1 MSNKLL
7 TIREF
12 DTILPNVN
20 FEDKEA
26 GIHYLEAK
34 YFKELDDFIKNQTE
48 TDEDGNPLEVLKGQT
63 IKGKGYAIKAR
74 NHVGLIQ
81 LESGYQI
88 QILPKIDLVFEDENE
103 RKTEHIFIDM
113 LKTMKDFPGKIFS
126 SAHLKTESMSL
137 YEIFINLYVT
147 QVSQLTRKGLKSA
160 YIPRE
165 DNLNVFK
172 GKLLLNQHLKKNIG
186 HAERFYVQYDEYQLN
201 RPENKLI
208 KSTLLKLQ
216 KISTSSNNVKAI
228 RQQLVYFELIDAS
241 KNYESDFSKV
251 TIDRMTKEYEDILAW
266 SKVFLLN
273 KSFSTFSGDSKASA
287 LLFPMEKIFETFV
300 SLYIENIFRTH
311 RYEVSCQ
318 DRVHYLLSE
327 GKRKIFALRPDIV
340 LTNENG
346 QKTIID
352 LKWKRLMDKPE
363 KNYGISQADMYQ
375 MFAYSK
381 KYKAE
386 NVWVLYPMVNELKD
400 RMIQFQEEETNI
412 SIYFVDVANIENSL
426 FTLLEKIN
434 VAREIDEWNKDTFE
448 SEKR

>member
-1 MSNKLL
+1 M
-7 TIREF
+7 
-12 DTILPNVN
+12 
-20 FEDKEA
+20 
-26 GIHYLEAK
+26 
-34 YFKELDDFIKNQTE
+34 
-48 TDEDGNPLEVLKGQT
+48 
-63 IKGKGYAIKAR
+63 
-74 NHVGLIQ
+74 
-81 LESGYQI
+81 
-88 QILPKIDLVFEDENE
+88 
-103 RKTEHIFIDM
+103 
-113 LKTMKDFPGKIFS
+113 
-126 SAHLKTESMSL
+126 
-137 YEIFINLYVT
+137 
-147 QVSQLTRKGLKSA
+147 
-160 YIPRE
+160 
-165 DNLNVFK
+165 
-172 GKLLLNQHLKKNIG
+172 
-186 HAERFYVQYDEYQLN
+186 
-201 RPENKLI
+201 
-208 KSTLLKLQ
+208 
-216 KISTSSNNVKAI
+216 
-228 RQQLVYFELIDAS
+228 YFELIDAS

-251 TIDRMTKEYEDILAW
+251 TIDRTTKDYEDILAW

-273 KSFSTFSGDSKASA
+273 KSFSTFSGNSKASA
-287 LLFPMEKIFETFV
+287 LLFPMEKIFESYV
-300 SLYIENIFRTH
+300 SLYIESIFRTH

-340 LTNENG
+340 LTDENG

-381 KYKAE
+381 KYKAK
-386 NVWVLYPMVNELKD
+386 NVRVLYPMVNELKD